1 MKQLFLFAATL
12 FVCLSA
18 QAQEPRE
25 VQHFAHRA
33 SRFEYEEN
41 TLEAFKATYNKGIRG
56 YETDIRF
63 TADGELVISHDETLS
78 RLTPSDGNVEK
89 MTRKE
94 ISKVRTDGGN
104 KILFADELAK
114 WLSKR
119 DGVYVEWEMKSG
131 GYDDEKLRQ
140 YCDKLYKTAMKNKPE
155 NSYYLFTSFDKRT
168 LRMMQSLHPDADL
181 MLIIGKPISD
191 DCINQ
196 ALELGVKRLACNM
209 GGTSR
214 DMVNKAKKA
223 GLIVSLWP
231 GQSIEDFQLGVALG
245 ADALCCD
252 KAVEVMQFAKKNM
265 PWVKLQKQK

>member
-1 MKQLFLFAATL
+1 MKKIMILALALMVGAS
-12 FVCLSA
+12 VEA
-18 QAQEPRE
+18 QQPRA

-33 SRFEYEEN
+33 SRYEFEEN
-41 TLEAFKATYNKGIRG
+41 TLAAFQGTFDKGIRG
-56 YETDIRF
+56 YETDIRM

-78 RLTPSDGNVEK
+78 RLTPCDGNVEK

-119 DGVYVEWEMKSG
+119 DSIYVEWEMKSG
-131 GYDDEKLRQ
+131 GYDDEKLRL
-140 YCDKLYKTAMKNKPE
+140 YCDKLYNTAMKNKPA
-155 NSYYLFTSFDKRT
+155 NSTYLFTSFDKRT
-168 LRMMQSLHPDADL
+168 LLTMRELHPDADL
-181 MLIIGKPISD
+181 MLIIGKPMSD
-191 DCINQ
+191 DCIQQ
-196 ALELGVKRLACNM
+196 ALDLGVKRLACTM

-214 DMVNKAKKA
+214 DMVMKAKKA

-231 GQSIEDFQLGVALG
+231 GGGIEDFQLGVALG

-252 KAVEVMQFAKKNM
+252 KAVEVMEFAKKNM
-265 PWVKLQKQK
+265 PWVTLTKHK